1 MKYQKEGVFEFF
13 MDKLSLV
20 LVIIGAINLGSVG
33 IFGVDIIGAIFGG
46 SYSVMSRIIYTI
58 IGLGGLWAI
67 TLLFRDRVP
76 NHAHHN
82 HHRD

>member
-67 TLLFRDRVP
+67 TLLFRDRAP
-76 NHAHHN
+76 THAHHN